1 LHRDALFFSEL
12 LDRALPSD
20 RRITIISGGQTGA
33 DRAALDFAIE
43 YGLPHGGWCPR
54 GRKAEDGVISARYEL
69 RETPSRRYAQRTEW
83 NIRDGD
89 GTLVVSIA
97 ADPQG
102 GTRLT
107 LDLAR
112 RLGKPV
118 LHIARENAGDILEVG
133 SQLHDFLREQSIEI
147 LNVAG
152 PRASQ
157 EPEIALF
164 VANVLRIAFV
174 EQA

>member
-1 LHRDALFFSEL
+1 V
-12 LDRALPSD
+12 PIN
-20 RRITIISGGQTGA
+20 RRISIISGGQTGA

-43 YGLPHGGWCPR
+43 YGFAHGGWCPR
-54 GRKAEDGVISARYEL
+54 GRKAEDGIIPARYEI
-69 RETPSRRYAQRTEW
+69 RETPSRRYAQRTEC
-83 NIRDGD
+83 NIRDSD

-97 ADPQG
+97 AEPQG

-118 LHIARENAGDILEVG
+118 LHIARASGVDIDELG
-133 SQLHDFLREQSIEI
+133 RQLHDFLRERSVKI

-157 EPEIALF
+157 EPEIAAF
-164 VANVLRIAFV
+164 VAEVLRFALVKEI
-174 EQA
+174 

>member
-1 LHRDALFFSEL
+1 MPD
-12 LDRALPSD
+12 D

-43 YGLPHGGWCPR
+43 NGFDHGGWCPR
-54 GRKAEDGVISARYEL
+54 GRKAEDGTIPARYEL

-83 NIRDGD
+83 NIRDSD

-97 ADPQG
+97 AEPQG

-107 LDLAR
+107 LELAR

-118 LHIARENAGDILEVG
+118 LHLALLEADAIEG
-133 SQLHDFLREQSIEI
+133 TDSQLSDFLTKHSIQI

-152 PRASQ
+152 PRGSQ
-157 EPEIALF
+157 ESEIAAF
-164 VANVLRIAFV
+164 TTQVLRSMV
-174 EQA
+174 RTQP